1 MQNPYMTESNP
12 YMEVKNPYMDA
23 KPVPKWSYLSEIGKG
38 MSDMARAESEAGQ
51 DIGEVGLYLGT
62 GMAAAVVA
70 PVAGVMT
77 RIKNPITWEGGAKE
91 AKRIKEGTADL
102 LTYQPKGTGGKK
114 IVEALSPYISVPS
127 ILGNIL
133 ERDEETAK
141 KFGKGLP
148 LNADKVTGIVASI
161 LRDVGEP
168 ARLALG
174 GGTIED
180 LTKTVLEFY
189 GYAKAGKAV
198 GKGTQFIKE
207 KTSMGGLK
215 DVITESKGDYAIK
228 PDVERSQ
235 RVSPEFTE
243 NVISGKNKQLQI
255 EQKKDFTFA
264 DDPNSYIYKQQRMFE
279 QNQKNVVTAPQKNN
293 ITSAKEFL
301 EQPKEPVKT
310 EANPYMETPKSEIV
324 EPVSTPKAY
333 RPSGETVTKPSEA
346 VSAIEGDGKVRGLA
360 KNTETEAIEAGLIQT
375 RGELGELPTYAVRDT
390 KVAQEIVSKLLAEDY
405 NRALDIIDLKE
416 LPPKGVLPED
426 VFTGIRVRA
435 EMRGDVD
442 TLMKLVD
449 SPIIKEG
456 TVLGQ
461 RIQAL
466 DTQNANSP
474 FKAMKDISKARKEE
488 LARTGEK
495 VDPIKQNA
503 EIERLKTLLDDANKR
518 LEEQTVKD
526 KPKQRYGSQ
535 NKIVTQAEYLR
546 VKEEL
551 RAQLG
556 SQLSAGIDPTIAAK
570 MVKIGT
576 YHLEAG
582 ARSFASWSKVVLEDV
597 GEWAKPHLEDIWR
610 QTQESIRP
618 ISNEAKNSQ
627 RYKTRLQ
634 NEVKKYSERFET
646 FDFRKEERNKANL
659 TEEGRRIKAER
670 DRIKTAYDAAVRKT
684 GGISREEAT
693 ILFDLAKRAAELKN
707 LRDPNVKG
715 NFGFKSAKERWEY
728 GKAQAAFDKYVA
740 KLKIGDES
748 ISTLAKNR
756 LSEFKTEVKD
766 NPAKAVGKLGIDAV
780 GEVSATSISMVASLD
795 VSFTLR
801 QGGKMLMTHPT
812 IWAKSV
818 SKQVGDVYRALR
830 YKHGNEVAKDILHA
844 DLVSRENYMDGH
856 YQTAGILAK
865 FEEQYPTSHPG
876 RIPGIGRPFKAS
888 EVAFTNTALRMRIGY
903 FDLLLDMAK
912 KNGAEINT
920 KLIKDLGAV
929 VNGLTARSHIGGSK
943 FVNVVLWAPRM
954 MMANV
959 NVLTAHGLGAGL
971 STKFARIEAAK
982 NLIKITAETAAVAA
996 VLNAIVPGSIELDP
1010 RSSDFLKYK
1019 DGNTRIDM
1027 TAGSGQYITLVAR
1040 FLTGQTKNTQTK
1052 IIKDLGKS
1060 GFGDRTYFDVGMDFL
1075 INKTTPLVR
1084 QGIYFAKGRN
1094 FEGRKPTAGT
1104 ALVDL
1109 TTPIPIKNIADDS
1122 FGDYSDDRAIVLLS
1136 NLADVFGLNANTY
1149 MPLDQWENK
1158 ESKELV
1164 AFRKRVGEQRFE
1176 EANIRY
1182 NKIVNSRISQ
1192 TTKTPYYQA
1201 LSDEEKEKVITRIKR
1216 QTKQQIL
1223 SGY

>member
-1 MQNPYMTESNP
+1 MNAIDFLNQDNSKSAEAFLSGGTKNTAESFL
-12 YMEVKNPYMDA
+12 YADE
-23 KPVPKWSYLSEIGKG
+23 KPVKKSSFLSDIGRG
-38 MSDMARAESEAGQ
+38 MSDMARAESEAGRGAAEGLATTAIGGTAWIPEGIANIA
-51 DIGEVGLYLGT
+51 DIGAAAAAGQTPTFEMGKNVANFYHIEPKTEVGKGITKVVQAPFVALEKGQKAAGEAVYKATQNPYL
-62 GMAAAVVA
+62 AAAAETAIGAVPFAA
-70 PVAGVMT
+70 PV
-77 RIKNPITWEGGAKE
+77 
-91 AKRIKEGTADL
+91 
-102 LTYQPKGTGGKK
+102 
-114 IVEALSPYISVPS
+114 
-127 ILGNIL
+127 
-133 ERDEETAK
+133 
-141 KFGKGLP
+141 
-148 LNADKVTGIVASI
+148 
-161 LRDVGEP
+161 
-168 ARLALG
+168 
-174 GGTIED
+174 
-180 LTKTVLEFY
+180 
-189 GYAKAGKAV
+189 AV
-198 GKGTQFIKE
+198 GKGIK
-207 KTSMGGLK
+207 KVKADLRSIDNM
-215 DVITESKGDYAIK
+215 KGIVDGQK
-228 PDVERSQ
+228 VER
-235 RVSPEFTE
+235 V
-243 NVISGKNKQLQI
+243 
-255 EQKKDFTFA
+255 
-264 DDPNSYIYKQQRMFE
+264 
-279 QNQKNVVTAPQKNN
+279 
-293 ITSAKEFL
+293 TSAKEFL

-310 EANPYMETPKSEIV
+310 EANPYVETPKSEIV
-324 EPVSTPKAY
+324 EPVSTPKAD
-333 RPSGETVTKPSEA
+333 RPSGETVTKPPEA
-346 VSAIEGDGKVRGLA
+346 VSANVERPVPVEKPTLLEVEAEMKPHRTA
-360 KNTETEAIEAGLIQT
+360 QRVEVEAISRELLDREG
-375 RGELGELPTYAVRDT
+375 LGEDIAKYEVE
-390 KVAQEIVSKLLAEDY
+390 KGMMEAQARMGVEIMDRDY
-405 NRALDIIDLKE
+405 NAAVKMAMGEIPAPEGVRPGTMVTAVAKRAFEKGDFETAYKLGTTSEAFTVAKEIAKDLKSFDQG
-416 LPPKGVLPED
+416 LNNNPV
-426 VFTGIRVRA
+426 T
-435 EMRGDVD
+435 
-442 TLMKLVD
+442 
-449 SPIIKEG
+449 
-456 TVLGQ
+456 
-461 RIQAL
+461 
-466 DTQNANSP
+466 
-474 FKAMKDISKARKEE
+474 AMQSVIKARKEE

-495 VDPIKQNA
+495 IDPVKQNA
-503 EIERLKTLLDDANKR
+503 EIERLKTLLDNANKR

-535 NKIVTQAEYLR
+535 NKIVTQSEYLR

-597 GEWAKPHLEDIWR
+597 GEWAKPHLEDIWK

-659 TEEGRRIKAER
+659 SSEGRRIKEER

-795 VSFTLR
+795 ASFTLR

-818 SKQVGDVYRALR
+818 SKQVGDIYKSLR
-830 YKHGNEVAKDILHA
+830 YKHGNEIAKDILHA

-856 YQTAGILAK
+856 YQKAGILAK

-959 NVLTAHGLGAGL
+959 NVLTGHGLGAGL

-996 VLNAIVPGSIELDP
+996 VLNAIVPGSVELDP

-1052 IIKDLGKS
+1052 IIKDLDKS

-1084 QGIYFAKGRN
+1084 QGVYFAKNRN
-1094 FEGRKPTAGT
+1094 FEGRKPTLGT
-1104 ALVDL
+1104 AAIDL
-1109 TTPIPIKNIADDS
+1109 TVPIPVKNIADDT
-1122 FGDYSDDRAIVLLS
+1122 FGDYSDERAIVLIS
-1136 NLADVFGLNANTY
+1136 NMADIVGVNANTY
-1149 MPLDQWENK
+1149 MPLDQWDNK
-1158 ESKELV
+1158 KSKELTE
-1164 AFRKRVGEQRFE
+1164 FRKQVGEKRFE

-1192 TTKTPYYQA
+1192 TTRTPYYRA
-1201 LSDEEKEKVITRIKR
+1201 LSDEEKEKVITRIRK

>member
-12 YMEVKNPYMDA
+12 YMAVKNPYMDDT
-23 KPVPKWSYLSEIGKG
+23 EN
-38 MSDMARAESEAGQ
+38 D
-51 DIGEVGLYLGT
+51 T
-62 GMAAAVVA
+62 
-70 PVAGVMT
+70 
-77 RIKNPITWEGGAKE
+77 
-91 AKRIKEGTADL
+91 
-102 LTYQPKGTGGKK
+102 
-114 IVEALSPYISVPS
+114 PS
-127 ILGNIL
+127 ILN
-133 ERDEETAK
+133 R
-141 KFGKGLP
+141 
-148 LNADKVTGIVASI
+148 V
-161 LRDVGEP
+161 
-168 ARLALG
+168 
-174 GGTIED
+174 
-180 LTKTVLEFY
+180 
-189 GYAKAGKAV
+189 GKAV
-198 GKGTQFIKE
+198 LQTPRGIAEAGASLVTGMYDYPVAALGRIVGRAGGMPEDIAQEFGESFTSKFQPETPIGQRAASAFGRVMEPIVGVTVEEPSRIVGQRFNSKQAEDIAKLGAMVIAPKITGKATGYTKSQARIAADTIRERTDLSSLTDVVKERGKGESISAAVE
-207 KTSMGGLK
+207 KNPYLS
-215 DVITESKGDYAIK
+215 DVKAES
-228 PDVERSQ
+228 
-235 RVSPEFTE
+235 
-243 NVISGKNKQLQI
+243 
-255 EQKKDFTFA
+255 
-264 DDPNSYIYKQQRMFE
+264 
-279 QNQKNVVTAPQKNN
+279 
-293 ITSAKEFL
+293 
-301 EQPKEPVKT
+301 
-310 EANPYMETPKSEIV
+310 NPYMEPPKPEIV
-324 EPVSTPKAY
+324 EPTPTSQGKINIAD

-375 RGELGELPTYAVRDT
+375 RGELGELPTYAVRDP
-390 KVAQEIVSKLLAEDY
+390 KVAQEIVSKLLDEDY

-416 LPPKGVLPED
+416 PPPKGVLPED

-442 TLMKLVD
+442 TLIKLVD

-556 SQLSAGIDPTIAAK
+556 SQFNAVIDPTIAAK

-597 GEWAKPHLEDIWR
+597 GEWAKPHLEDIWK

-659 TEEGRRIKAER
+659 TEEGRRIKEER

-766 NPAKAVGKLGIDAV
+766 NQAKAVGKLGIDAV

-888 EVAFTNTALRMRIGY
+888 EIAFTNTALRMRIGY